1 VSLQKAIHLFSHS
14 TCLQRACSIQL
25 SSFCSNKLLDV
36 IDVITRDLS
45 VPQLPFREGKYVLAD
60 TIQN

>member
-1 VSLQKAIHLFSHS
+1 
-14 TCLQRACSIQL
+14 
-25 SSFCSNKLLDV
+25 LDV